1 MPPTPVDDGIRF
13 RSQRE
18 DFPSQEVQDYDTGFS
33 IKLIMAMGDMCAVG
47 FSQMEEVHKMLAKYF
62 DIEQQARSS
71 IQKAI
76 FGRRGRTDPTQRN
89 VSCETAC

>member
-33 IKLIMAMGDMCAVG
+33 I
-47 FSQMEEVHKMLAKYF
+47 
-62 DIEQQARSS
+62 
-71 IQKAI
+71 
-76 FGRRGRTDPTQRN
+76 
-89 VSCETAC
+89 